1 MRSIANNT
9 KDDLIMFRVSDAGDE
24 ESQNNGN
31 LIVEKIDRQGAI
43 ETIKSG
49 IKSSMHKLG
58 DLRQTGLITAKDDTV

>member
-1 MRSIANNT
+1 M
-9 KDDLIMFRVSDAGDE
+9 LRVSDAGDE